1 MKKILLLG
9 LISFLCFNIIGCNR
23 IIGENSR
30 TFISVVDN
38 ESEDKYEQE
47 GIYGEKEVSTIKDML
62 NDYGDEKELEVSK
75 ALAKNLVVIKEQEFI
90 GNEDIWNK
98 FYNNTKNKVEDSVI
112 IVRYT
117 EQGDPILTYLSYK
130 NNKYFM
136 IEDETRDR
144 YDENQEDYNQYE
156 FKYLRIFEDNNY
168 KYAYLLNDKNIT
180 LDELNYSLSSSD
192 TSKWIP
198 YGFIFYINKS

>member
-62 NDYGDEKELEVSK
+62 NDYGDEKDLEVSK
-75 ALAKNLVVIKEQEFI
+75 AL
-90 GNEDIWNK
+90 G
-98 FYNNTKNKVEDSVI
+98 
-112 IVRYT
+112 
-117 EQGDPILTYLSYK
+117 
-130 NNKYFM
+130 
-136 IEDETRDR
+136 
-144 YDENQEDYNQYE
+144 
-156 FKYLRIFEDNNY
+156 
-168 KYAYLLNDKNIT
+168 
-180 LDELNYSLSSSD
+180 
-192 TSKWIP
+192 
-198 YGFIFYINKS
+198 